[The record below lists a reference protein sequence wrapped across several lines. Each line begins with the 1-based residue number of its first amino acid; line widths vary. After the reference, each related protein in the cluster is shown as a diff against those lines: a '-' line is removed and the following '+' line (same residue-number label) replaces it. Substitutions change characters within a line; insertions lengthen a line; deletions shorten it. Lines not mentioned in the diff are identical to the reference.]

1 MLRVGGIYQLW
12 QKWQT
17 MSAQTGAFEKSCF
30 QGMAVPSLCRPA
42 KELQTS
48 HSYRLSSYAGLRQ
61 IFQNGKQ
68 QKHYTRR
75 SVTYREEALCRA
87 DQQAPW

>member
-1 MLRVGGIYQLW
+1 MSSSIAIRTSTALPGNPNICQDTERMLTAHAEGKGRYQLW

-42 KELQTS
+42 KRFQTS
-48 HSYRLSSYAGLRQ
+48 HSRRLLSQGDLLQSS
-61 IFQNGKQ
+61 
-68 QKHYTRR
+68 
-75 SVTYREEALCRA
+75 
-87 DQQAPW
+87 